1 MTLDD
6 VVFLG
11 DKIPQE
17 VLRVLPLLPH
27 ISKRSLTRVLSY
39 VVKFLTGEL
48 LREKQDELAVPLN
61 GQLERELRSSFE
73 KVKKKSKYVQ
83 EVIDSAIKT
92 GLFSVIFTGF
102 YIILRAMI
110 RQRIKIP
117 YLRDQL
123 KEMEL
128 DEDLINLFVEA
139 YETKKQKFIALTTE
153 KTSWFN
159 HIVNVRWRVD
169 VTISNSV
176 MSKVFKPLLL
186 LQFELSNSRIVT
198 MEVTLEQFH
207 KLRLSVATILNDMH
221 NIESHPIMK
230 IKE

>member
-1 MTLDD
+1 
-6 VVFLG
+6 
-11 DKIPQE
+11 
-17 VLRVLPLLPH
+17 
-27 ISKRSLTRVLSY
+27 
-39 VVKFLTGEL
+39 
-48 LREKQDELAVPLN
+48 
-61 GQLERELRSSFE
+61 
-73 KVKKKSKYVQ
+73 
-83 EVIDSAIKT
+83 
-92 GLFSVIFTGF
+92 
-102 YIILRAMI
+102 MI

-117 YLRDQL
+117 YLKDQL
-123 KEMEL
+123 KEMDLE
-128 DEDLINLFVEA
+128 EDLINLFVEA
-139 YETKKQKFIALTTE
+139 YETKKEEFMKLISE

-186 LQFELSNSRIVT
+186 LQMELSTGRIVT

-221 NIESHPIMK
+221 NIESHPIYK